1 MESLLQQVASL
12 PLSVKLACAVLGILV
27 AHPAFRL
34 LETVLPRHFERAD
47 ARYRARKFVVFV
59 GYVVA
64 ILFLIILFEDRLGQL
79 GLALG
84 VAGAAVVVA
93 LQDAIASIA
102 GWCAIS
108 FSKLYTVGDRIQIGE
123 TKGDVI
129 DISILRT
136 TLLETGNWVSRD
148 LYNGRIARVPNSFVL
163 KGPVFNYSQRFRF
176 VWDEIKVPLTAQ
188 SDHRLARE
196 MLLRVAEETVAQ
208 FLTEAERTWK
218 QITDNFRIANP
229 RLEPIVAFVVN
240 GGCLEFT
247 VSYIVDYTAGT
258 VMKDRLFTK
267 IADEIAKSNG
277 RLHWASSSTTAPK
290 RAARADGSRKKTSQR
305 SSATRRV
312 VRVAHSSPSPGR
324 GDGL

>member
-1 MESLLQQVASL
+1 MKSLLEQVTSL
-12 PLSVKLACAVLGILV
+12 PLSAKLACAVLGILV
-27 AHPAFRL
+27 AHPAFRI

-47 ARYRARKFVVFV
+47 ARYRARKFVVFA

-93 LQDAIASIA
+93 LQDAIASLA

-108 FSKLYTVGDRIQIGE
+108 FSKLYTVGDRIQVGE

-148 LYNGRIARVPNSFVL
+148 LYNGRTARIPNSSVL
-163 KGPVFNYSQRFRF
+163 KETVFNYSQGFRF
-176 VWDEIKVPLTAQ
+176 LWDEIKVPLTTQ
-188 SDHRLARE
+188 SDYRLAKQ
-196 MLLRVAEETVAQ
+196 MLLRVAEETVAH
-208 FLTEAERTWK
+208 FLIEAGTAWK
-218 QITDNFRIANP
+218 QITDNYRIANP
-229 RLEPIVAFVVN
+229 RLQPIVSFVVN
-240 GGCLEFT
+240 SGCLEFT
-247 VSYIVDYTAGT
+247 VSYIVDYTERT

-267 IADEIAKSNG
+267 IAEEIMNSDG
-277 RLHWASSSTTAPK
+277 RLHWASSSTAAPEKAATADLL
-290 RAARADGSRKKTSQR
+290 R
-305 SSATRRV
+305 
-312 VRVAHSSPSPGR
+312 
-324 GDGL
+324 